1 MHHLFAALRRGQSA
15 GARGVCDATI
25 TTNAG
30 KRELVLVSI
39 VCSVRVVNRVVANRA
54 EPVEKSLGI
63 VNKTR
68 MPVVIA
74 REWFPCEKFKD
85 EPFRVTLN
93 VDKTLSF
100 AALSVPGNIASYQH
114 SCRVLGMTE
123 IHQIEVAHFLASA
136 HVTTTGHSSWQPSVL
151 PRRQM
156 PTGFVVV
163 H

>member
-30 KRELVLVSI
+30 KREFVLVSI

-74 REWFPCEKFKD
+74 REWFTCEEFKD
-85 EPFRVTLN
+85 EAFWVLVN
-93 VDKTLSF
+93 VYKTVVF
-100 AALSVPGNIASYQH
+100 AGLG
-114 SCRVLGMTE
+114 VLGSMT
-123 IHQIEVAHFLASA
+123 SY
-136 HVTTTGHSSWQPSVL
+136 
-151 PRRQM
+151 
-156 PTGFVVV
+156 
-163 H
+163 